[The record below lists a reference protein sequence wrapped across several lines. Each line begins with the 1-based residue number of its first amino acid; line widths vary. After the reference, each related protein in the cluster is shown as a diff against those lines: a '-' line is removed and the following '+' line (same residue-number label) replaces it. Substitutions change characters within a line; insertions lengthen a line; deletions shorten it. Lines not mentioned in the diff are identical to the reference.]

1 MKLQQILRRA
11 KKEGWAIGQFNFSTL
26 EQLRGIVLAAKE
38 RRAPLILGTSQNEA
52 SFFGLAE
59 AVALKRILEKTA
71 KVPLFLHLD
80 HGRDLDFIKK
90 AIEAGYDSVHFDGS
104 DLPFEKNIGLLRK
117 LVLAAKRKNV
127 LVEGELGFLRG
138 ESRFVPLEKIETEEG
153 DFTNPKEVKEFV
165 RKSGVKSLA
174 VSIGNVHGIYQKMPK
189 LDFDRLA
196 RIRKETSVFLV
207 LHGGSGLSA
216 DDFKKAIM
224 GGINK
229 INLNTELRVLW
240 KEKMKKSLNDS
251 SRVKPY
257 EILPEIIVETKKLVE
272 KYLKIFGTSTK
283 V

>member
-1 MKLQQILRRA
+1 
-11 KKEGWAIGQFNFSTL
+11 
-26 EQLRGIVLAAKE
+26 
-38 RRAPLILGTSQNEA
+38 
-52 SFFGLAE
+52 
-59 AVALKRILEKTA
+59 
-71 KVPLFLHLD
+71 
-80 HGRDLDFIKK
+80 
-90 AIEAGYDSVHFDGS
+90 
-104 DLPFEKNIGLLRK
+104 
-117 LVLAAKRKNV
+117 
-127 LVEGELGFLRG
+127 
-138 ESRFVPLEKIETEEG
+138 
-153 DFTNPKEVKEFV
+153 
-165 RKSGVKSLA
+165 
-174 VSIGNVHGIYQKMPK
+174 MPK